1 MMVSGRSKR
10 GCSVNLIT
18 TVTLIGVGLYVLR
31 LAISLVVGVARGQI
45 DPEDIEAV
53 SRGWGSVDSDVY
65 DGEWGTR
72 DGGVW
77 CDWCHRYHE

>member
-1 MMVSGRSKR
+1 MD
-10 GCSVNLIT
+10 LIT
-18 TVTLIGVGLYVLR
+18 TVTLIGMGVYILW
-31 LAISLVVGVARGQI
+31 LAINLVVGVARGEI
-45 DPEDIEAV
+45 NPKDIEAV

-77 CDWCHRYHE
+77 CHWCHGYHQ